1 MAYLLKCVQLS
12 HESNCKVPMYKHQE
26 SCLFVVKVR
35 SLMKRRTYSL
45 LLKSMFVIEIFPD
58 KTHYFWRALQAIEV
72 AHPTDTSIPVLRT
85 LRVKSQSMR
94 GLLPERERERER
106 ERETNKV
113 PTPPIF
119 ASSEANFSKP
129 NMTGPSLCTICLDY

>member
-1 MAYLLKCVQLS
+1 MPYLLKCVQLS
-12 HESNCKVPMYKHQE
+12 HDSICKVPMYKHQE
-26 SCLFVVKVR
+26 SCLLVVKVW
-35 SLMKRRTYSL
+35 SLMKRHTCSL

-106 ERETNKV
+106 
-113 PTPPIF
+113 
-119 ASSEANFSKP
+119 
-129 NMTGPSLCTICLDY
+129 D